1 MTNFNADT
9 YAQGL
14 TVKALIADIDAGTVT
29 QAQGLAIC
37 EAKTSRENIRKGA
50 LARWTRV
57 AEGLKAGA
65 INPTYAFTGKD
76 ADEPK
81 AVIAVKHK
89 NGKIS
94 TGIKAVTRAAKQTEP
109 THIQRMT
116 TLVGKKIMS
125 RNEREELSG
134 LIATYVA
141 R

>member
-1 MTNFNADT
+1 MTKFNADA
-9 YAQGL
+9 YATGL
-14 TVKALIADIDAGTVT
+14 TVKSLIADIDAGTIT
-29 QAQGLAIC
+29 QAQGLAVC
-37 EAKTSRENIRKGA
+37 EAKTSRDNIRKGA

-81 AVIAVKHK
+81 ADAKAAVKAV
-89 NGKIS
+89 
-94 TGIKAVTRAAKQTEP
+94 KAHVAKRKVAEP

-125 RNEREELSG
+125 RSEREELSG